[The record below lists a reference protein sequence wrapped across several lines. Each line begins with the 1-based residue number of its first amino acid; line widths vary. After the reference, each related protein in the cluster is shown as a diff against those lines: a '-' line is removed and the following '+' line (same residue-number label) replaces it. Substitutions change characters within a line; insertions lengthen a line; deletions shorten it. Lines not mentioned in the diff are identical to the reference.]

1 MNIFYLDRDPKIA
14 AQMMCDKH
22 VVKMILESAQ
32 MLSTAHRVLDGDEY
46 ADKVGLYKMAHKN
59 HPSTI
64 WVRQCYQ
71 HYWWLYAHMVA
82 LMEEYTYRYG
92 KHHATE
98 RLKVPLSEY
107 PKAIPV
113 SGLVLGAFQCDA
125 AFTDPP
131 QCMPEVCKDEDTVL
145 AYQNYYII
153 RKMRE
158 ERMNKSSWGNVDI
171 LTEENRLLK
180 NNVKELKEQLQDAH
194 KRIKKLLEPD
204 QMELD
209 V

>member
-71 HYWWLYAHMVA
+71 QYKWLYDHMVA

-113 SGLVLGAFQCDA
+113 SGQWFLHDYET

-131 QCMPEVCKDEDTVL
+131 QCMPEVCKGEDTVL

-153 RKMRE
+153 EKSGFARWTKRE
-158 ERMNKSSWGNVDI
+158 TPTWFTEGFDGKGESRQLH
-171 LTEENRLLK
+171 LTEN
-180 NNVKELKEQLQDAH
+180 A
-194 KRIKKLLEPD
+194 
-204 QMELD
+204 
-209 V
+209 

>member
-64 WVRQCYQ
+64 WVRLSNQ

-107 PKAIPV
+107 PKAISV
-113 SGLVLGAFQCDA
+113 GD
-125 AFTDPP
+125 FTNPP
-131 QCMPEVCKDEDTVL
+131 QCMPKACKGEDTVL

-153 RKMRE
+153 EKSGFARWTKRE
-158 ERMNKSSWGNVDI
+158 IPTWFLGETGAKGKPV
-171 LTEENRLLK
+171 
-180 NNVKELKEQLQDAH
+180 ELH
-194 KRIKKLLEPD
+194 S
-204 QMELD
+204 
-209 V
+209 